1 MLRKLLVTTGWIL
14 LWALVVVAA
23 VLAEAV
29 WFAQPAVI
37 RGDVAS
43 IENHLVRKL
52 QAAAAQRKLG
62 SAALVLMQGG
72 KIVAEHGFGV
82 ANAGTQAPVKT
93 AQTL

>member
-29 WFAQPAVI
+29 WFAQPAVT

-43 IENHLVRKL
+43 IENHLVQQL
-52 QAAAAQRKLG
+52 QAAAKQRELG

-82 ANAGTQAPVKT
+82 ANAETQAPVKPD
-93 AQTL
+93 QTL